1 MTCHLILHHL
11 IVFADESR
19 TRKVLYTLMLIP
31 PMTINILIV
40 LLASVTTYIYIA
52 VMLAVGLLLVH
63 AGVIQSALR
72 RWFCSQQAGVAEAK
86 DFIESKAEAK
96 AILL

>member
-1 MTCHLILHHL
+1 
-11 IVFADESR
+11 
-19 TRKVLYTLMLIP
+19 
-31 PMTINILIV
+31 MTINILIV

-63 AGVIQSALR
+63 AGFIQSALQ
-72 RWFCSQQAGVAEAK
+72 RWFCSQQAGVAETK

-96 AILL
+96 ATCCKQAPLRNNRICSSPK